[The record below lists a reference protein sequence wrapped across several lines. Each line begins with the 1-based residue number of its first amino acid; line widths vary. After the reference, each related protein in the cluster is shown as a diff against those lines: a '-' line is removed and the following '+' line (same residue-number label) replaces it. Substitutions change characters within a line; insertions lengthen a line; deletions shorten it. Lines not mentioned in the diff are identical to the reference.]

1 MIRSSYTLLLFAA
14 TAWADSTSPNG
25 LTVTLNGGTALE
37 IHTESSLANSPLS
50 TSGSVS
56 ISDRNEVSRTV
67 IDKQGRLL
75 FSYDIEAAPEGGSS
89 SRYTIRIRPHDPNRI
104 NPASFTFAPGDQV
117 VIGEASYTV
126 APDGRITVN
135 QIGELRVTG
144 LSLDRLASLIKSR
157 SGNSQVDLRVLSARR
172 DVPTVSGVREF
183 KGVRIGEAVSIDILM
198 NPSTG
203 ERIYDVIQPL
213 PPGPRTTATPK
224 DAPRVEDEF
233 SLMKAR
239 TSINGKTIDGPGN
252 NWMIG
257 GALKIALPGHGT
269 VYLAIQPVTSHAF
282 QPVGRAEKNRLTFP
296 IGADFVEI
304 SSAENVMKKSAY
316 RTIWVY
322 WDPSAPNTETV
333 DMTCSGTIEALLPKR

>member
-1 MIRSSYTLLLFAA
+1 MIRSSLTLLLIAA
-14 TAWADSTSPNG
+14 AAWADSASPNG

-75 FSYDIEAAPEGGSS
+75 FSYDIEAAPEGSS
-89 SRYTIRIRPHDPNRI
+89 GRYTIRIKPHDPNRI
-104 NPASFTFAPGDQV
+104 NPSSFTFAPGDQV
-117 VIGEASYTV
+117 VIGETPYTV
-126 APDGRITVN
+126 TPDGRIIVD
-135 QIGELRVTG
+135 QIGEVRVTG
-144 LSLDRLASLIKSR
+144 LTLDRVATLIKSR
-157 SGNSQVDLRVLSARR
+157 SGNSQVDLKLLSARR

-198 NPSTG
+198 NRSTG

-213 PPGPRTTATPK
+213 PPGPRSTTASR

-239 TSINGKTIDGPGN
+239 VAINGKTIDGPGN

-282 QPVGRAEKNRLTFP
+282 QAVGRAERNRLTFP

-304 SSAENVMKKSAY
+304 SATENIMKKSPY

-322 WDPSAPNTETV
+322 WDANAPNTETV